1 MGKRRKHGK
10 TTNRHH
16 LIFQG
21 QHYKTGYGKLL
32 RDAFVYELDIK
43 IHDELHHDVLHDVP
57 KPPESQ
63 LKAAWEAYQAYKYII
78 DRYGIIRATEWLLWA
93 CDDPAWRAC
102 MKRQL
107 EFLQS
112 RLGK

>member
-1 MGKRRKHGK
+1 MGKRRKHGR

-63 LKAAWEAYQAYKYII
+63 LKAAWDAFQDQK
-78 DRYGIIRATEWLLWA
+78 GIIIAYDIIKACEWLKNA
-93 CDDPAWRAC
+93 CSDHAWRAC
-102 MKRQL
+102 MQRQL